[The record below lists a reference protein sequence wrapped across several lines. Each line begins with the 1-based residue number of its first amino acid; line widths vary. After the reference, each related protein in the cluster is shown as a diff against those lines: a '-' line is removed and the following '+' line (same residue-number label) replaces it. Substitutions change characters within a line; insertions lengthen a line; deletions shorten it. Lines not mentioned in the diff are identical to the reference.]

1 MTGNL
6 VAKASTTV
14 NASRATVWK
23 ALVDPAAVKQY
34 MFGTTVVSDWKEGS
48 PIVWKGEW
56 KGKKYEDKGVILAIE
71 PGRMLRYTHFSPLG
85 GLPDA
90 PEPEIEQRG
99 EDERDDG
106 CGGCPDRDP
115 ACDGAREAHAR
126 TLPASSVCPHT
137 GRPVISDGCAGKP
150 AHPEVGTASGA

>member
-1 MTGNL
+1 RP
-6 VAKASTTV
+6 VEV
-14 NASRATVWK
+14 
-23 ALVDPAAVKQY
+23 VDPALER
-34 MFGTTVVSDWKEGS
+34 D
-48 PIVWKGEW
+48 GEVDEV
-56 KGKKYEDKGVILAIE
+56 GLAAAE
-71 PGRMLRYTHFSPLG
+71 QDELG
-85 GLPDA
+85 GPHA
-90 PEPEIEQRG
+90 PEPEEVERG
-99 EDERDDG
+99 EDERDGG